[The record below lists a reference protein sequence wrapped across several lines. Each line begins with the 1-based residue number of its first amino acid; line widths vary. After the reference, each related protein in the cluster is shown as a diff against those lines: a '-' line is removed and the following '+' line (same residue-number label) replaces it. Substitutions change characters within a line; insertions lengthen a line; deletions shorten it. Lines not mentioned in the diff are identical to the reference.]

1 MLRDYGWKVNYE
13 FTDKALSIRMY
24 LFKEK
29 NNYKFFIAIGVDV
42 NNTNL
47 GSVLLWID
55 IALQPMKPA
64 LI

>member
-1 MLRDYGWKVNYE
+1 
-13 FTDKALSIRMY
+13 MY

-29 NNYKFFIAIGVDV
+29 NNYKFFIAMGVDV